1 MWTQN
6 YTPLAGSL
14 ALSALAAAMPAFAM
28 LYLLGVKRLPA
39 WKSSVA
45 GLGAAVVV
53 ALLVYRMPVALVAGS
68 FFYGAAFGLF
78 PIGWIIFS
86 AIFLYRVAVESGK
99 FEIIKDSLGGLTQ
112 DRRLQALLIAFCF
125 GAFLESAA
133 GFGTPVAVAATML
146 IGLGFSPFSAASVC
160 LLANTVPVT
169 FGSIGIPIVTL
180 SAVTGLP
187 VNSLSGAVA
196 LMGLPTS
203 LLLPAYLVYVMGGW
217 KGLKGALPAV
227 IVCGVLWDGVLFL
240 IAWFVGPYLAGMV
253 SALVTLVGLVV
264 LLLVWKPKDK
274 FVLNGDHYSIQAAH
288 KRHSAG
294 AVIWAWSPY
303 VILMVM
309 VLLWCV
315 LKAEL
320 NKVSVTFPWPGLDRL
335 VTEVAPV
342 VPTPTPYPAIYRFDW
357 LGAAGT
363 AGVLSALLSAALLGL
378 SPSRFVKLLWAT
390 CKQVFLAEITIAA
403 VLALAF
409 VMNYSGATATL
420 GLVFATTGALFPFF
434 SAVLGGLGGF
444 LTGSNT
450 SANALFGNLQVV
462 TARRLNFSPVLMAAA
477 NSNGGMMAKMISL
490 QSIAVAATGA
500 GLPPSDEGRLFRFAL
515 RHSLLLTVVV
525 ALITMFLAY
534 VEPQW
539 VP

>member
-14 ALSALAAAMPAFAM
+14 ALSALAAALPAFAM
-28 LYLLGVKRLPA
+28 LYLLGVRRLPA
-39 WKSSVA
+39 WKASVA

-53 ALLVYRMPVALVAGS
+53 ALAVYRMPVGLVAGS
-68 FFYGAAFGLF
+68 LAYGAAFGLF

-86 AIFLYRVAVESGK
+86 AILLYRVAVESGK

-146 IGLGFSPFSAASVC
+146 IGLGFSPFYAASLC

-169 FGSIGIPIVTL
+169 FGSIGIPVITL
-180 SAVTGLP
+180 SAVTNLP
-187 VNSLSGAVA
+187 INSLSGAV
-196 LMGLPTS
+196 GLICLPAS
-203 LLLPAYLVYVMGGW
+203 LLLPAYIILVMGGR
-217 KGLKGALPAV
+217 KALAGVLPAAL
-227 IVCGVLWDGVLFL
+227 VCGVLWGGVQFL
-240 IAWFVGPYLAGMV
+240 IAYYAGPYLASMG
-253 SALVTLVGLVV
+253 SALVTLVGLVI
-264 LLLVWKPKDK
+264 LLLVWKPKDH
-274 FVLNGDHYSIQAAH
+274 FVMEGDHSIRTAT
-288 KRHSAG
+288 KRHRPG
-294 AVIWAWSPY
+294 AVFWAWSPY
-303 VILMVM
+303 LILVIMVIL
-309 VLLWCV
+309 WGAF
-315 LKAEL
+315 KTQL
-320 NKVSVTFPWPGLDRL
+320 NKVSIAFPWPGLHL
-335 VTEVAPV
+335 MVTEMPPV
-342 VPTPTPYPAIYRFDW
+342 VPAPTSYPAIYRFDW

-363 AGVLSALLSAALLGL
+363 AGVLSAVLSAALLGL
-378 SPSRFVKLLWAT
+378 SPARFVRLLLAT
-390 CKQVFLAEITIAA
+390 AKQVFLAEVTIAA

-462 TARRLNFSPVLMAAA
+462 TATRLGLNPILMAAA

-500 GLPPSDEGRLFRFAL
+500 GLPSSDEGKLFRFAL
-515 RHSLLLTVVV
+515 SHSLLLTLLV

>member
-14 ALSALAAAMPAFAM
+14 ALSALAAALPAFAM
-28 LYLLGVKRLPA
+28 LYLLGVRRLPA
-39 WKSSVA
+39 WKASVA
-45 GLGAAVVV
+45 GLGVAVVV
-53 ALLVYRMPVALVAGS
+53 ALIVYRMPVGLVAGS
-68 FFYGAAFGLF
+68 VGYGATFGLF

-86 AIFLYRVAVESGK
+86 AILLYRVAVESGK

-146 IGLGFSPFSAASVC
+146 IGLGFSPFYAAGLC

-169 FGSIGIPIVTL
+169 FGSIGIPVVTL
-180 SAVTGLP
+180 AAVTGLP
-187 VNSLSGAVA
+187 INTLSGAV
-196 LMGLPTS
+196 GLICLVPS
-203 LLLPAYLVYVMGGW
+203 LLLPAYLVFVMGGR
-217 KGLKGALPAV
+217 KGLSGVLPAV
-227 IVCGVLWDGVLFL
+227 VVCGVLWGGVQFL
-240 IAWFVGPYLAGMV
+240 IAWYVGPYLASMG

-264 LLLVWKPKDK
+264 LLLVWKPKDQ
-274 FVLNGDHYSIQAAH
+274 FVLENDQSVRTVT
-288 KRHSAG
+288 KRHAPG
-294 AVIWAWSPY
+294 AVFWAWIPY
-303 VILMVM
+303 VILVVM
-309 VLLWCV
+309 VLLWGAF
-315 LKAEL
+315 KTQL
-320 NKVSVTFPWPGLDRL
+320 NQVSVTFPWPGLHRM
-335 VTEVAPV
+335 VTEIAPV
-342 VPTPTPYPAIYRFDW
+342 VSAPTPYPAIYRFDW
-357 LGAAGT
+357 LSAAGT

-378 SPSRFVKLLWAT
+378 SPARFVRLLWAT
-390 CKQVFLAEITIAA
+390 CKQVFLAEVTIAA
-403 VLALAF
+403 VLALAY
-409 VMNYSGATATL
+409 VMNYSGETATL
-420 GLVFATTGALFPFF
+420 GLVFATTGVLFPFF

-462 TARRLNFSPVLMAAA
+462 TATRLGLSPVLMAAA

-500 GLPPSDEGRLFRFAL
+500 GLPSSDEGRLFRFAL
-515 RHSLLLTVVV
+515 RHSLLLTLLV

>member
-6 YTPLAGSL
+6 YTPFAGNL
-14 ALSALAAAMPAFAM
+14 ALSALAAALPAFAM
-28 LYLLGVKRLPA
+28 LYLLGVQRLPA
-39 WKSSVA
+39 WKASVA

-53 ALLVYRMPVALVAGS
+53 ALFVYRMPVGLVAGS
-68 FFYGAAFGLF
+68 VGYGATFGLF

-86 AIFLYRVAVESGK
+86 AILLYRVAVESGK
-99 FEIIKDSLGGLTQ
+99 FEIIKDSLGGLTE

-146 IGLGFSPFSAASVC
+146 IGLGFSPFYAASVC

-180 SAVTGLP
+180 SAVTDLP
-187 VNSLSGAVA
+187 VNSLSGAVGLIA
-196 LMGLPTS
+196 LPAS
-203 LLLPAYLVYVMGGW
+203 LLLPAYLVFVMGGR
-217 KGLKGALPAV
+217 KGLYGALPAV
-227 IVCGVLWDGVLFL
+227 TVCGIIWGAVQFL
-240 IAWFVGPYLAGMV
+240 IAWYVGPHLASMG

-264 LLLVWKPKDK
+264 LLLFWKPKDQ
-274 FVLNGDHYSIQAAH
+274 FVLEGDQSIRTAT
-288 KRHSAG
+288 KRHAPG
-294 AVIWAWSPY
+294 AVFWAWSPY
-303 VILMVM
+303 VILVVM
-309 VLLWCV
+309 VLLWGV
-315 LKAEL
+315 FKTEL
-320 NKVSVTFPWPGLDRL
+320 NKVSVTFPWPGLDRM
-335 VTEVAPV
+335 VTEIAPV
-342 VPTPTPYPAIYRFDW
+342 VPAPTPYKAIYRFDW
-357 LGAAGT
+357 LSAAGT
-363 AGVLSALLSAALLGL
+363 AGVLSALLSSALLGL
-378 SPSRFVKLLWAT
+378 SPARFVKLLWAT
-390 CKQVFLAEITIAA
+390 AKQVFLAEVTIAA
-403 VLALAF
+403 VLALAY
-409 VMNYSGATATL
+409 VMNYSGETATL

-462 TARRLNFSPVLMAAA
+462 TATRLHLSPVLMAAA

-500 GLPPSDEGRLFRFAL
+500 GLPSSDEGKLFRFAL
-515 RHSLLLTVVV
+515 RHSLLLTALV

>member
-14 ALSALAAAMPAFAM
+14 ALSALAAALPAFAM
-28 LYLLGVKRLPA
+28 LYLLGVRRLPA
-39 WKSSVA
+39 WKASVA

-53 ALLVYRMPVALVAGS
+53 ALAVYRMPVGLAAGS
-68 FFYGAAFGLF
+68 LGYGATFGLF

-86 AIFLYRVAVESGK
+86 AILLYRVAVESGK
-99 FEIIKDSLGGLTQ
+99 FEIIKDSLGGLTS

-146 IGLGFSPFSAASVC
+146 IGLGFSPFYAASVC

-180 SAVTGLP
+180 SGVTGLP
-187 VNSLSGAVA
+187 VNSLSGATA
-196 LMGLPTS
+196 LICVLPS
-203 LLLPAYLVYVMGGW
+203 LLLPAYLVYVMGGR
-217 KGLKGALPAV
+217 KGLMGALPAV
-227 IVCGVLWDGVLFL
+227 AVCGLLWGSVQFA
-240 IAWFVGPYLAGMV
+240 IAWYAGPYLASMV
-253 SALVTLVGLVV
+253 SALVTMVGLVV
-264 LLLVWKPKDK
+264 LLLVWKPKDR
-274 FVLNGDHYSIQAAH
+274 FVLEGDHSVQTAT
-288 KRHSAG
+288 KRHPAS

-303 VILMVM
+303 VMLVVM
-309 VLLWCV
+309 VLLWGV
-315 LKAEL
+315 FKTEL
-320 NKVSVTFPWPGLDRL
+320 NKVSLTFPWPGLDRM
-335 VTEVAPV
+335 VTEISPV
-342 VPTPTPYPAIYRFDW
+342 VPAPTPYKAVYRFDW
-357 LGAAGT
+357 LSAAGT

-378 SPSRFVKLLWAT
+378 SPARFVKVLWAT
-390 CKQVFLAEITIAA
+390 CKQVFLAEVTIAA
-403 VLALAF
+403 VLALAY
-409 VMNYSGATATL
+409 VMNYSGETATL
-420 GLVFATTGALFPFF
+420 GLVFATTGVLFPFF

-462 TARRLNFSPVLMAAA
+462 TATRLNLNPVLMAAA

-490 QSIAVAATGA
+490 QSIAVAAAGA
-500 GLPPSDEGRLFRFAL
+500 GLPSSDEGKLFRFAL

>member
-14 ALSALAAAMPAFAM
+14 ALSALAAALPAFAM
-28 LYLLGVKRLPA
+28 LYLLGVQRLPA
-39 WKSSVA
+39 WKASVA

-53 ALLVYRMPVALVAGS
+53 ALAVYRMPVGLVAGS
-68 FFYGAAFGLF
+68 LGYGATFGLF

-86 AIFLYRVAVESGK
+86 AILLYRVAVESGK
-99 FEIIKDSLGGLTQ
+99 FEIIKDSLGGLTE

-146 IGLGFSPFSAASVC
+146 IGLGFSPFYAASVC

-180 SAVTGLP
+180 NGVTGLP
-187 VNSLSGAVA
+187 VGSLSGATAMICV
-196 LMGLPTS
+196 LPS
-203 LLLPAYLVYVMGGW
+203 LLLPAYLVYVMGGR
-217 KGLKGALPAV
+217 KGLAGALPAV
-227 IVCGVLWDGVLFL
+227 VVCGLLWGGVQFL
-240 IAWFVGPYLAGMV
+240 IAWFVGPYLASMG

-264 LLLVWKPKDK
+264 LLLVWKPKDQ
-274 FVLNGDHYSIQAAH
+274 FVLENDQSVRTAT

-303 VILMVM
+303 VILVVT
-309 VLLWCV
+309 VLLWGAF
-315 LKAEL
+315 KTEL
-320 NKVSVTFPWPGLDRL
+320 NKVSVAFPWPGLHRM
-335 VTEVAPV
+335 VMEIAPV
-342 VPTPTPYPAIYRFDW
+342 VRDPTPYPAIYRFDW
-357 LGAAGT
+357 LSAAGT

-378 SPSRFVKLLWAT
+378 SPARFVRLLWAT
-390 CKQVFLAEITIAA
+390 CKQVFLAEVTIAA
-403 VLALAF
+403 VLALAY
-409 VMNYSGATATL
+409 VMNYSGETATL

-462 TARRLNFSPVLMAAA
+462 TATRLNLSPVLMAAA

-500 GLPPSDEGRLFRFAL
+500 GLPSTDEGRLFRFAL

-534 VEPQW
+534 VEPRW

>member
-1 MWTQN
+1 
-6 YTPLAGSL
+6 
-14 ALSALAAAMPAFAM
+14 M
-28 LYLLGVKRLPA
+28 LYLLGVRRLPA
-39 WKSSVA
+39 WKASVA

-53 ALLVYRMPVALVAGS
+53 ALAVYRMPVGLVASSLG
-68 FFYGAAFGLF
+68 FGATFGLF

-86 AIFLYRVAVESGK
+86 AILLYRVAVESGK
-99 FEIIKDSLGGLTQ
+99 FEIIKDSLGGLTA

-146 IGLGFSPFSAASVC
+146 IGLGFSPFYAASVC

-180 SAVTGLP
+180 SGVTGLP
-187 VNSLSGAVA
+187 VNSLSGATA
-196 LMGLPTS
+196 LICVLPS
-203 LLLPAYLVYVMGGW
+203 LLLPAYLVFVMGGR
-217 KGLKGALPAV
+217 KGLMGVLPAV
-227 IVCGVLWDGVLFL
+227 AVCGLLWGGVQFA
-240 IAWFVGPYLAGMV
+240 IAWYVGPYLASMG
-253 SALVTLVGLVV
+253 SALVTLIGLVI
-264 LLLVWKPKDK
+264 LLLVWKPKDH
-274 FVLNGDHYSIQAAH
+274 FALENDQSVRAAI
-288 KRHSAG
+288 KRHSPG
-294 AVIWAWSPY
+294 AVFWAWSPY
-303 VILMVM
+303 VILVVT
-309 VLLWCV
+309 VLLWGAF
-315 LKAEL
+315 KARL
-320 NKVSVTFPWPGLDRL
+320 NQVSVTFPWPGLHRMVL
-335 VTEVAPV
+335 EIAPV
-342 VPTPTPYPAIYRFDW
+342 VPATTPYPAIYRFDW
-357 LGAAGT
+357 LSAAGT

-378 SPSRFVKLLWAT
+378 SPARFGKVFWAT
-390 CKQVFLAEITIAA
+390 CKQVFLAEVTIAA
-403 VLALAF
+403 VLALAY
-409 VMNYSGATATL
+409 VMNYSGETATL
-420 GLVFATTGALFPFF
+420 GLVFATTGVLFPFF

-462 TARRLNFSPVLMAAA
+462 TATRLNLSPVLMAAA

-500 GLPPSDEGRLFRFAL
+500 GLPSSDEGKLFRFAL
-515 RHSLLLTVVV
+515 KHSLLLTVVV

>member
-14 ALSALAAAMPAFAM
+14 ALSALAAALPAFAM
-28 LYLLGVKRLPA
+28 LYLLGVRRLPA
-39 WKSSVA
+39 WKASVA

-53 ALLVYRMPVALVAGS
+53 ALFVYRMPVGLVAGS
-68 FFYGAAFGLF
+68 VGYGAAFGLF

-86 AIFLYRVAVESGK
+86 AILLYRVAVESGK

-146 IGLGFSPFSAASVC
+146 IGLGFSPFYAAGLC

-169 FGSIGIPIVTL
+169 FGSIGIPVITL
-180 SAVTGLP
+180 SAVTNLP
-187 VNSLSGAVA
+187 LNSLSGAV
-196 LMGLPTS
+196 GLICFLPS
-203 LLLPAYLVYVMGGW
+203 LVLPAYLILVMGGR
-217 KGLKGALPAV
+217 KALAGVLPAALLCGALWG
-227 IVCGVLWDGVLFL
+227 GVQFL
-240 IAWFVGPYLAGMV
+240 IAWYVGPHLASMG

-264 LLLVWKPKDK
+264 LLLVWKPKDQ
-274 FVLNGDHYSIQAAH
+274 FVLAGDHSIRTTT
-288 KRHSAG
+288 KRHSPG

-303 VILMVM
+303 VILVVM
-309 VLLWCV
+309 VLLWG
-315 LKAEL
+315 LFKTEL
-320 NKVSVTFPWPGLDRL
+320 NKVSVTFPWPGLHRM
-335 VTEVAPV
+335 VTEIAPV
-342 VPTPTPYPAIYRFDW
+342 VPAPTPYPAIYRFDW

-378 SPSRFVKLLWAT
+378 SPARFVKLLWAT
-390 CKQVFLAEITIAA
+390 ARQVFLAEITIAA
-403 VLALAF
+403 VLALAY

-444 LTGSNT
+444 LTGSDT
-450 SANALFGNLQVV
+450 SSNALFGNLQVV
-462 TARRLNFSPVLMAAA
+462 TATRLGLSPVLMAAA

-500 GLPPSDEGRLFRFAL
+500 GLPSSDEGRLFQFTL
-515 RHSLLLTVVV
+515 RHSLLLTLLV

>member
-14 ALSALAAAMPAFAM
+14 ALSALAAAVPAIVM
-28 LYLLGVKRLPA
+28 LYLIGVRRLPA

-45 GLGAAVVV
+45 GVGAAVVV
-53 ALLVYRMPVALVAGS
+53 ALLVYRMPVGLVAGS
-68 FFYGAAFGLF
+68 FFYGAAYGLF
-78 PIGWIIFS
+78 PIGWIIFG
-86 AIFLYRVAVESGK
+86 AILLYRVVVESGK

-133 GFGTPVAVAATML
+133 GFGTPVAVTATML
-146 IGLGFSPFSAASVC
+146 IGLGFSPFYAASVC
-160 LLANTVPVT
+160 LLANTVPVA
-169 FGSIGIPIVTL
+169 FGSIGIPVVTL

-187 VNSLSGAVA
+187 LNSLSGAVGQI
-196 LMGLPTS
+196 LLTSS
-203 LLLPAYLVYVMGGW
+203 LLLPAYLVFVMAGR
-217 KGLKGALPAV
+217 KGLKGVLPAV
-227 IVCGVLWDGVLFL
+227 IVCGLLWGSVQFL
-240 IAWFVGPYLAGMV
+240 IAWYVGPYLASMGA
-253 SALVTLVGLVV
+253 ALVTLGGVVV
-264 LLLVWKPKDK
+264 LLLFWKPNDQ
-274 FVLNGDHYSIQAAH
+274 FVLEGGHSVQTAS
-288 KRHSAG
+288 KRHPAS

-303 VILMVM
+303 AILVIT
-309 VLLWCV
+309 VLLWGAF
-315 LKAEL
+315 KTEL
-320 NKVSVTFPWPGLDRL
+320 NKVSVTFPWPGLHRM
-335 VTEVAPV
+335 VTEIAPV
-342 VPTPTPYPAIYRFDW
+342 VASPTPYPAIYRLDW
-357 LGAAGT
+357 LSAAGT

-378 SPSRFVKLLWAT
+378 SPATFMRLLRAT
-390 CKQVFLAEITIAA
+390 AKQVYLAEVTIAA

-409 VMNYSGATATL
+409 VMNYSGATGTL

-444 LTGSNT
+444 VTGSIT
-450 SANALFGNLQVV
+450 SSNALFGNLQVV
-462 TARRLNFSPVLMAAA
+462 TATRLNLNPVLMAAA

-500 GLPPSDEGRLFRFAL
+500 GLPPSDEGKLFRFAL
-515 RHSLLLTVVV
+515 RHCLLLTVVV

>member
-6 YTPLAGSL
+6 YTPLADNL
-14 ALSALAAAMPAFAM
+14 ALSALAAALPAFAM

-39 WKSSVA
+39 WKASVA
-45 GLGAAVVV
+45 GLAAAVVV
-53 ALLVYRMPVALVAGS
+53 ALFVYRMPVGLAAGS
-68 FFYGAAFGLF
+68 VGYGAAFGLF
-78 PIGWIIFS
+78 PIGWIIFG
-86 AIFLYRVAVESGK
+86 AILLYRVAVESGK
-99 FEIIKDSLGGLTQ
+99 FEIIKDSLGGLTD

-146 IGLGFSPFSAASVC
+146 IGLGFSPFYAAGVC

-180 SAVTGLP
+180 HGVTNLP
-187 VNSLSGAVA
+187 INTLSGAVGMIA
-196 LMGLPTS
+196 LLPS
-203 LLLPAYLVYVMGGW
+203 LLLPAYLVFVMGGR
-217 KGLKGALPAV
+217 KGLSGVLPAAL
-227 IVCGVLWDGVLFL
+227 ICGVVWGGVQFL
-240 IAWFVGPYLAGMV
+240 IAWYVGPYLASMG

-264 LLLVWKPKDK
+264 LLLVWKPKDQ
-274 FVLNGDHYSIQAAH
+274 FVLEGDHSIRAAT
-288 KRHSAG
+288 KRHTPG
-294 AVIWAWSPY
+294 AVFWAWSPY
-303 VILMVM
+303 AILVVM
-309 VLLWCV
+309 VLLWGV
-315 LKAEL
+315 FKTQL
-320 NKVSVTFPWPGLDRL
+320 NKVSVTFPWPGLDRM
-335 VTEVAPV
+335 VTEIAPV
-342 VPTPTPYPAIYRFDW
+342 VPVPTPYAAIYRFDW

-378 SPSRFVKLLWAT
+378 SPARFVKLLWAT

-403 VLALAF
+403 VLALAY

-434 SAVLGGLGGF
+434 SAVLGWLGGF
-444 LTGSNT
+444 LTGSDT

-462 TARRLNFSPVLMAAA
+462 TATRLNLSPVLMAAA

-500 GLPPSDEGRLFRFAL
+500 GLPSSDEGRLFRFAL
-515 RHSLLLTVVV
+515 RHSLLLILLV

>member
-14 ALSALAAAMPAFAM
+14 ALSALAAALPAFAM
-28 LYLLGVKRLPA
+28 LYLLGVQRLPA
-39 WKSSVA
+39 WKASLA

-53 ALLVYRMPVALVAGS
+53 ALFVYRMPVGLVAGS
-68 FFYGAAFGLF
+68 LGYGATFGLF

-86 AIFLYRVAVESGK
+86 AILLYRVAVESGK
-99 FEIIKDSLGGLTQ
+99 FEIIKDSLGGLTA

-146 IGLGFSPFSAASVC
+146 IGLGFSPFYAASVC

-187 VNSLSGAVA
+187 INTLSGAVGMIC
-196 LMGLPTS
+196 LVPS
-203 LLLPAYLVYVMGGW
+203 LLLPAYLVFVMGGR
-217 KGLKGALPAV
+217 KGLSGVLPAV
-227 IVCGVLWDGVLFL
+227 LVCGVLWGGVQFL
-240 IAWFVGPYLAGMV
+240 IAWYVGPYLASMG

-264 LLLVWKPKDK
+264 LLLVWKPKDQ
-274 FVLNGDHYSIQAAH
+274 FVLEGDHSVRTAI
-288 KRHSAG
+288 KRHAAG
-294 AVIWAWSPY
+294 AVVWAWSPY
-303 VILMVM
+303 VILVVT
-309 VLLWCV
+309 VLMWGAF
-315 LKAEL
+315 KTEL
-320 NKVSVTFPWPGLDRL
+320 NKVSVTFPWPGLHRM
-335 VTEVAPV
+335 VTEIAPV
-342 VPTPTPYPAIYRFDW
+342 VSAPTPYAAIYRFDW
-357 LGAAGT
+357 LSAAGT

-378 SPSRFVKLLWAT
+378 SPARFLKILWAT
-390 CKQVFLAEITIAA
+390 CKQVFLAEVTIAA
-403 VLALAF
+403 VLALAY
-409 VMNYSGATATL
+409 VMNYSGETATL
-420 GLVFATTGALFPFF
+420 GLVFATTGVLFPFF

-462 TARRLNFSPVLMAAA
+462 TATRLGLSPVLMAAA

-500 GLPPSDEGRLFRFAL
+500 GLPSSDEGRLFRFAL
-515 RHSLLLTVVV
+515 RHSLLLTVLV

>member
-14 ALSALAAAMPAFAM
+14 ALSALAAALPAFAM
-28 LYLLGVKRLPA
+28 LYLLGFQRLPA

-53 ALLVYRMPVALVAGS
+53 ALLVYRMPVGLVAGS
-68 FFYGAAFGLF
+68 FFYGAVFGLF

-86 AIFLYRVAVESGK
+86 AILLYRVAVESGK

-146 IGLGFSPFSAASVC
+146 IGLGFSPFYAASVC
-160 LLANTVPVT
+160 LLANSVPVT

-217 KGLKGALPAV
+217 KGLKGVLPAV

-240 IAWFVGPYLAGMV
+240 LAWFVGPYLAGMV

-264 LLLVWKPKDK
+264 LLLVWKPKDQ
-274 FVLNGDHYSIQAAH
+274 FLLEGDHSVRTATR
-288 KRHSAG
+288 RHAAG

-315 LKAEL
+315 FKTEL
-320 NKVSVTFPWPGLDRL
+320 NKVSVTFPWPGLHRM
-335 VTEVAPV
+335 VTEIAPV

-363 AGVLSALLSAALLGL
+363 AGVLSAVLSAALLGL
-378 SPSRFVKLLWAT
+378 SPARFVKVLWAT
-390 CKQVFLAEITIAA
+390 CKQVFLAEVTIAA
-403 VLALAF
+403 VLALAY
-409 VMNYSGATATL
+409 VMNYSGETATL
-420 GLVFATTGALFPFF
+420 GLVFATTGVLFPFF

-462 TARRLNFSPVLMAAA
+462 TATRLNLSPVLMAAA

-500 GLPPSDEGRLFRFAL
+500 GLPASDEGRLFRFAL

>member
-1 MWTQN
+1 
-6 YTPLAGSL
+6 
-14 ALSALAAAMPAFAM
+14 M

-39 WKSSVA
+39 WKASVA
-45 GLGAAVVV
+45 GLGAAVLV
-53 ALLVYRMPVALVAGS
+53 ALLVYRMPVGLAAGS
-68 FFYGAAFGLF
+68 VSYGACFGLF

-86 AIFLYRVAVESGK
+86 AILLYRVAVESGK

-146 IGLGFSPFSAASVC
+146 IGLGFSPFYAASVC

-180 SAVTGLP
+180 GAVTGLP
-187 VNSLSGAVA
+187 INSLSGAV
-196 LMGLPTS
+196 GLICVLPS
-203 LLLPAYLVYVMGGW
+203 LLLPAYLVYVMGGR
-217 KGLKGALPAV
+217 KGLMGALPAV
-227 IVCGVLWDGVLFL
+227 AVCGVLWGGVQFL
-240 IAWFVGPYLAGMV
+240 IAWYVGPYLASMG
-253 SALVTLVGLVV
+253 SALVTMVGLVV
-264 LLLVWKPKDK
+264 LLLVWKPKDR
-274 FVLNGDHYSIQAAH
+274 FVLEGDHSVRIAI
-288 KRHSAG
+288 KRHAPG
-294 AVIWAWSPY
+294 TVIWAWSPY
-303 VILMVM
+303 VILVVT
-309 VLLWCV
+309 VLLWGV
-315 LKAEL
+315 FKAEL
-320 NKVSVTFPWPGLDRL
+320 NKVSVTFPWPGLHRM
-335 VTEVAPV
+335 VMEIAPV
-342 VPTPTPYPAIYRFDW
+342 VRDPTPYPAIYRFDW
-357 LGAAGT
+357 LSAAGT

-378 SPSRFVKLLWAT
+378 SPAKFVKVLWAT

-403 VLALAF
+403 VLALAY

-420 GLVFATTGALFPFF
+420 GLVFATTGVLFPFF

-462 TARRLNFSPVLMAAA
+462 TATRLNLNPVLMAAA

-500 GLPPSDEGRLFRFAL
+500 GLRSTDEGKLFRFAL
-515 RHSLLLTVVV
+515 KHSLLLTVVV

>member
-1 MWTQN
+1 
-6 YTPLAGSL
+6 
-14 ALSALAAAMPAFAM
+14 
-28 LYLLGVKRLPA
+28 
-39 WKSSVA
+39 
-45 GLGAAVVV
+45 
-53 ALLVYRMPVALVAGS
+53 
-68 FFYGAAFGLF
+68 
-78 PIGWIIFS
+78 
-86 AIFLYRVAVESGK
+86 VESGK
-99 FEIIKDSLGGLTQ
+99 FEIIKDSLGSLTQ

-146 IGLGFSPFSAASVC
+146 IGLGFSPFYAASLC

-169 FGSIGIPIVTL
+169 FGSIGIPVITL
-180 SAVTGLP
+180 SAVTNLP
-187 VNSLSGAVA
+187 VNSLSGAV
-196 LMGLPTS
+196 GLICLPAS
-203 LLLPAYLVYVMGGW
+203 LLLPAYIVLVMGGR
-217 KGLKGALPAV
+217 KALAGVLPAAL
-227 IVCGVLWDGVLFL
+227 VCGVLWGTVQFL
-240 IAWFVGPYLAGMV
+240 IAWYAGPYLASMG
-253 SALVTLVGLVV
+253 SALVTLVGLVI
-264 LLLVWKPKDK
+264 LLLVWKPKDH
-274 FVLNGDHYSIQAAH
+274 FVLEGDHLIRTAA
-288 KRHSAG
+288 KRHAAG

-303 VILMVM
+303 VILVIMVI
-309 VLLWCV
+309 LWGAF
-315 LKAEL
+315 KTQL
-320 NKVSVTFPWPGLDRL
+320 NKVSITFPWPGLHL
-335 VTEVAPV
+335 MVTEIPPV
-342 VPTPTPYPAIYRFDW
+342 VPAPTPYPAIYRFDW

-363 AGVLSALLSAALLGL
+363 AGVLSAVLSAALLGL
-378 SPSRFVKLLWAT
+378 SPARFVRLLRAT
-390 CKQVFLAEITIAA
+390 ARQVFLAEVTIAA

-462 TARRLNFSPVLMAAA
+462 TATRLGLSPVLMAAA

-500 GLPPSDEGRLFRFAL
+500 GLPSSDEGKLFRFAL
-515 RHSLLLTVVV
+515 GHSLLLTLLV